1 MSTRSRGASSI
12 EYALLL
18 VAVMIGGAAAVRLLG
33 RTVAARTLQAARVL
47 DGEEAQGSGDRA
59 GGSSAPT
66 RGVTASNADTGGG
79 DGIVRPRPR
88 PTPDSP
94 PVVRPRPRP
103 SNPDDPWPAI
113 PSTTNIAPYGP
124 FPAGSVASIEL
135 HVVGDATP
143 GGMDR
148 AGIVAANR
156 VLQDNP
162 DIQYVDLVV
171 YGRQSNGVV
180 VRTSGGWTRASME
193 LGHLDDGALVSRT
206 PPYAAGA
213 LPPSPMPIRG

>member
-1 MSTRSRGASSI
+1 MSTRSRGASSF
-12 EYALLL
+12 EYVLLL
-18 VAVMIGGAAAVRLLG
+18 VAVMVGGAAALRMLG
-33 RTVAARTLQAARVL
+33 RSVAARTLQAARVL
-47 DGEEAQGSGDRA
+47 DGEEARGSGEGS
-59 GGSSAPT
+59 GGSSGPT

-79 DGIVRPRPR
+79 DGVVRPRPR
-88 PTPDSP
+88 PTPESP

-103 SNPDDPWPAI
+103 TNPDDRWPVI
-113 PSTTNIAPYGP
+113 PGTTNVAPYGP
-124 FPAGSVASIEL
+124 FPAGSVVSIEL

-156 VLQDNP
+156 VLQENP

-171 YGRQSNGVV
+171 YGRQSDGVLI
-180 VRTSGGWTRASME
+180 RTSGGWTRASME
-193 LGHLDDGALVSRT
+193 QGHLDDGALVSRT

-213 LPPSPMPIRG
+213 LPQG

>member
-1 MSTRSRGASSI
+1 MQTYLPAMKIRSRGASSV

-18 VAVMIGGAAAVRLLG
+18 VAVMLGGAAAMRLLG
-33 RTVAARTLQAARVL
+33 RGVAERMHEAALVL
-47 DGEEAQGSGDRA
+47 GGEEAR
-59 GGSSAPT
+59 GGSSEPT
-66 RGVTASNADTGGG
+66 RGVTASNGVASGG
-79 DGIVRPRPR
+79 DGVVRPRPR

-103 SNPDDPWPAI
+103 TNPDDQWPAI
-113 PSTTNIAPYGP
+113 PSTINVAPYGSL
-124 FPAGSVASIEL
+124 PAGSVASIEL

-156 VLQDNP
+156 VLHDNP
-162 DIQYVDLVV
+162 NIQYVDLVV
-171 YGRQSNGVV
+171 YGRQSDGVLL
-180 VRTSGGWTRASME
+180 RTSGGWTRAYME
-193 LGHLDDGALVSRT
+193 RGQLDDGALVSTT

-213 LPPSPMPIRG
+213 LPRG

>member
-1 MSTRSRGASSI
+1 MSTRSRGASSF

-18 VAVMIGGAAAVRLLG
+18 VAVMVGGAAAARLLG
-33 RTVAARTLQAARVL
+33 RSVAARTLQAARVL
-47 DGEEAQGSGDRA
+47 DGEEAQGSGE
-59 GGSSAPT
+59 GSRSAPT

-88 PTPDSP
+88 PRPESSP
-94 PVVRPRPRP
+94 VIRPRPRP
-103 SNPDDPWPAI
+103 TNPDDQWPAI
-113 PSTTNIAPYGP
+113 PSTTNVDPYGP

-143 GGMDR
+143 AGMDR

-156 VLQDNP
+156 ILQDNP

-171 YGRQSNGVV
+171 YGRQSDGVLI
-180 VRTSGGWTRASME
+180 RTSGGWTRASME
-193 LGHLDDGALVSRT
+193 QGHLDDGALVSRT

-213 LPPSPMPIRG
+213 LPQG